1 MAALSGLQRPRR
13 AGKIT
18 DEIVTRLRQDIAFGR
33 LSPGERLPNEREL
46 AALFGVSQPTVR
58 ESIRVLEAMGLVEV
72 RHGSGTYVNASVD
85 RFVSTSLQ
93 TLLEFNGSSF
103 ADVEGLREALLPYST
118 SRVVAHA
125 TDAEIDAIEERASVL
140 DQLTEGGRGSADP
153 LEVVRAAI
161 EYHCAVARASHSDL
175 LTAIEAFTQRVVTS
189 LQLIALQRREQ
200 VPDEWFGLNGQLV
213 AERAEFIDALRARDE
228 ARAVESRRKYFALLQ
243 VRVDMIPELA
253 KLRISD
259 SEATRV
265 LALTE
270 APQQFPELKS

>member
-1 MAALSGLQRPRR
+1 MAQLSGLQRPRR
-13 AGKIT
+13 AAKIT

-58 ESIRVLEAMGLVEV
+58 ESVRVLEAMGLVEV

-93 TLLEFNGSSF
+93 TLLEFNDSSF
-103 ADVEGLREALLPYST
+103 ADVEELREALLPYTT

-140 DQLTEGGRGSADP
+140 EQLTQAGKGSADP
-153 LEVVRAAI
+153 LIVVRAAI
-161 EYHCAVARASHSDL
+161 DYHCTVARASHSDL

-200 VPDEWFGLNGQLV
+200 VPDEWLALNGQLV
-213 AERAEFIDALRARDE
+213 AERAEFIAALRARDE
-228 ARAVESRRKYFALLQ
+228 VRAIESRRKYFALLQ
-243 VRVDMIPELA
+243 VRMDMIPELA

-265 LALTE
+265 LALTD
-270 APQQFPELKS
+270 APTQMGSPAR